1 MASAPVA
8 VQLLEKLVVGGA
20 ENLAVRVAGVRAASD
35 LPSLVYALQGGGAL
49 GERLPADVVLRELG
63 IGRSS
68 VRWPPAFAASVWRGR
83 RILLDQLAA
92 DRVDVVQTHLPE
104 ANFWGLLLARSG
116 RVGVVATVH
125 NNLEFH
131 YGDDDGPLRRALRR
145 RAYRAVIDRCD
156 AVVTVSAAVRDSLV
170 AALDLPARAADRLV
184 VVPNG
189 VAVPPPREGVREAV
203 RRELDVPADEPLL
216 LGAGRLTA
224 QKNFGDLVDLAAGLR
239 DRGVAANTIIAG
251 EGEDRPALEARVVER
266 GLAGRV
272 RLLGVRDDL
281 DRLLQ
286 AADLFVLSSRWE
298 GLPLVLLEAMAARCP
313 VAGYAIAGTRDVIDD
328 GRHGVLAPVG
338 DVSRLT
344 ALVADLLADPARR
357 ERMGREA
364 RTLVRDH
371 HDIDQVVARLND
383 LYADVADRRRRHG

>member
-1 MASAPVA
+1 MASAPVV

-20 ENLAVRVAGVRAASD
+20 ENLAVRVAGARAATG
-35 LPSLVYALQGGGAL
+35 LPSLVYALQAGGAL
-49 GERLPADVVLRELG
+49 GERLSADVVLRELE

-83 RILLDQLAA
+83 RALLHQLAA

-131 YGDDDGPLRRALRR
+131 YGDDDGALRRALRR

-156 AVVTVSAAVRDSLV
+156 AVVTVSAAVRDSLA
-170 AALDLPARAADRLV
+170 AALRLPDAAADRLV

-189 VAVPPPREGVREAV
+189 VVVPHRQEGTREAV
-203 RRELDVPADEPLL
+203 RRDLGVSADEPLL
-216 LGAGRLTA
+216 LGAGRLTV
-224 QKNFGDLVDLAAGLR
+224 QKNFADLIALAAGLR
-239 DRGVAANTIIAG
+239 DRGVAATTVIAG
-251 EGEDRPALEARVVER
+251 EGEDRPALEARIDEL
-266 GLAGRV
+266 GLADRV
-272 RLLGVRDDL
+272 HLLGVRDDL

-338 DVSRLT
+338 DVPRLT
-344 ALVADLLADPARR
+344 GLVADLLADPARR

-364 RTLVRDH
+364 RSLVREH
-371 HDIDQVVARLND
+371 HDLDQVVARLNG
-383 LYADVADRRRRHG
+383 LYADIADRRGRHG

>member
-1 MASAPVA
+1 VASAPVA